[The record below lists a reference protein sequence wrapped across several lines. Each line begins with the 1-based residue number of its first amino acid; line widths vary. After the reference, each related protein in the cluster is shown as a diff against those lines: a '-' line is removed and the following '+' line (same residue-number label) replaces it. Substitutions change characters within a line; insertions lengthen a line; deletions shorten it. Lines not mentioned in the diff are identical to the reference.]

1 MAGEGLQ
8 SLRGKRV
15 LVTGGTKGIG
25 FATAKHLCY
34 LNAKVMVVSRDQE
47 HVDVALTQLSG
58 AIGVAGDIGVNE
70 DVERIYAD
78 LDRRL
83 GGIDI
88 LINNAG
94 VGGESVV
101 DANEREWQSVMNSDL
116 IGAMHMAQHAVER
129 MKGSGGAI
137 VNVGSMSAKTRDE
150 NGDVYVAA
158 KSGLRGWSDS
168 FGRGV
173 AKDDIRV
180 SLIEPGLALSGM
192 TEDRE
197 NVEEKLSKDEMMVA
211 DDVARVILFV
221 LSQPPSVT
229 IPMLQVRPRMQLI

>member
-15 LVTGGTKGIG
+15 LITGGTKGIG

-34 LNAKVMVVSRDQE
+34 LNAKVMVVSREQA
-47 HVDVALTQLSG
+47 HVDEALAQLTG
-58 AIGVAGDIGVNE
+58 AIGIAGDVGVNE

-94 VGGESVV
+94 VGGESVIGTS
-101 DANEREWQSVMNSDL
+101 ELEWQSVMNSDL
-116 IGAMHMAQHAVER
+116 IGAMHMAQHAAER
-129 MKGSGGAI
+129 MKGAGGAI
-137 VNVGSMSAKTRDE
+137 VNVGSMSAKTRSE
-150 NGDVYVAA
+150 GGDVYVAA

-168 FGRGV
+168 FGRSA

-180 SLIEPGLALSGM
+180 TLIEPGLALTSM

-197 NVEEKLSKDEMMVA
+197 NVEEKLEKDEMMVA
-211 DDVARVILFV
+211 DDVARVILFI
-221 LSQPPSVT
+221 LSQPPSVV
-229 IPMLQVRPRMQLI
+229 IPQLQIRPRMQLI